1 MKGIPISPSFL
12 RNFQLRSSN
21 FLLLLNPLLFFIL
34 TILMRSIFGFKFMLF
49 HSSFGSNVASFLA
62 FPFKGFIIANGNTI
76 LFKKKSLMFKLCHF
90 NFFFTSTYSTLPCP
104 LLNCPRISN
113 SSLFILSP
121 YPNKVR
127 LFHHFP

>member
-12 RNFQLRSSN
+12 RKFQLRSSN

-49 HSSFGSNVASFLA
+49 HSSFGSSAASFQA

-76 LFKKKSLMFKLCHF
+76 LFSFLSLMFKLCHF
-90 NFFFTSTYSTLPCP
+90 NFFFTSTCSTLPCP

-113 SSLFILSP
+113 SRLFILSP

>member
-12 RNFQLRSSN
+12 RKFQLKSSN

-34 TILMRSIFGFKFMLF
+34 TIFMHSIFGFKFMLF
-49 HSSFGSNVASFLA
+49 HSFGSSAANLQA

-76 LFKKKSLMFKLCHF
+76 LFSFLSLMFKLCHF